1 MKAQQRCSE
10 QAEEEERGEEGG
22 VRRRMKNA
30 LKSSPASR
38 AFCGNTNTHTQRAVW
53 RRGQRSAWVGGAEW
67 KVFDKE

>member
-10 QAEEEERGEEGG
+10 QGEEEERGEEGG

-38 AFCGNTNTHTQRAVW
+38 AFCGNTNTHTE
-53 RRGQRSAWVGGAEW
+53 GCTEERSEVSMGGWSRMENI
-67 KVFDKE
+67 